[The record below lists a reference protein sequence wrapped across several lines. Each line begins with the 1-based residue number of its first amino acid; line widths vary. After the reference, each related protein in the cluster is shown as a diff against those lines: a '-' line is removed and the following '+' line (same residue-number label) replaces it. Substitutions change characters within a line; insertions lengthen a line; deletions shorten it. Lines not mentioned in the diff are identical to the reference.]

1 MSAMLRVWDAMWSRI
16 VMLMR
21 SVFTMQPARAT
32 DVNVARSLLKKKKVK
47 SNFVL
52 LCSIKI
58 VLPAKTSIILGR

>member
-32 DVNVARSLLKKKKVK
+32 DVNVARSVLKKKVK
-47 SNFVL
+47 SIFVL